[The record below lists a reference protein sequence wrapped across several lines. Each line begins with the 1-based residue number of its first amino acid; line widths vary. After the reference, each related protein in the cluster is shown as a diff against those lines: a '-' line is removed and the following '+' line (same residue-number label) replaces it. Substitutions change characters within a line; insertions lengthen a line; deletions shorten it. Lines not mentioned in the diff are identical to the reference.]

1 MNRPTVESVV
11 RLAILPAV
19 LLLMTLFAPVYPA
32 HAQAVPPP
40 PELAYAFDPNQ
51 NLEPTGGD
59 ISPSTRLTTT
69 TTPKCRGSM
78 P

>member
-32 HAQAVPPP
+32 HAQAVPPRPNWPMPSIRTRTSNP
-40 PELAYAFDPNQ
+40 PAATSAFICWKAFW
-51 NLEPTGGD
+51 GRWSAGFA
-59 ISPSTRLTTT
+59 
-69 TTPKCRGSM
+69 
-78 P
+78 